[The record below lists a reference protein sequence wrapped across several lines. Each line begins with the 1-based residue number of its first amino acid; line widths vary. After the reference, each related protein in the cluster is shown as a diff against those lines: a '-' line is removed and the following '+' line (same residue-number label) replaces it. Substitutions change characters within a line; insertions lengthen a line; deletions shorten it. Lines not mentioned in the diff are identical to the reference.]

1 MVIEYEA
8 RIKELQ
14 EEIDLDDEAFKNKL
28 IDKLKSQVG
37 EQRQSLLNSDETQ
50 QKRHQLIHQAV
61 SNKQSLMRS
70 IVGKRKAV
78 ALRIELAAH
87 GSIKLT

>member
-37 EQRQSLLNSDETQ
+37 EQRQLTALPWRLLA
-50 QKRHQLIHQAV
+50 R
-61 SNKQSLMRS
+61 R
-70 IVGKRKAV
+70 R
-78 ALRIELAAH
+78 LAPPCRR
-87 GSIKLT
+87 

>member
-61 SNKQSLMRS
+61 SNKQSLMR
-70 IVGKRKAV
+70 
-78 ALRIELAAH
+78 LRL
-87 GSIKLT
+87 

>member
-61 SNKQSLMRS
+61 SNKQLLMRS
-70 IVGKRKAV
+70 R
-78 ALRIELAAH
+78 L
-87 GSIKLT
+87 

>member
-61 SNKQSLMRS
+61 SNNQSLMR
-70 IVGKRKAV
+70 
-78 ALRIELAAH
+78 LRL
-87 GSIKLT
+87 

>member
-28 IDKLKSQVG
+28 IDKLK
-37 EQRQSLLNSDETQ
+37 
-50 QKRHQLIHQAV
+50 
-61 SNKQSLMRS
+61 
-70 IVGKRKAV
+70 
-78 ALRIELAAH
+78 
-87 GSIKLT
+87 

>member
-50 QKRHQLIHQAV
+50 QKRHQLIHQAE
-61 SNKQSLMRS
+61 KERQ
-70 IVGKRKAV
+70 
-78 ALRIELAAH
+78 
-87 GSIKLT
+87 